1 MKHQR
6 LTEAEERRLAEA
18 IAAEARAL
26 GFVGKE
32 KMPKET
38 KRRIRAR
45 TLKKIL
51 DDRTAAREQEEA
63 QAAGREAEDTFAWRP
78 QRRR

>member
-1 MKHQR
+1 MKHQK

-26 GFVGKE
+26 GLTSKQ
-32 KMPKET
+32 KMPVET

-45 TLKKIL
+45 VMKAIL
-51 DDRTAAREQEEA
+51 DDRLASEKQQVTEN
-63 QAAGREAEDTFAWRP
+63 TFSWKP
-78 QRRR
+78 QIRRR